1 MLGRNCA
8 RRLGTNPGEG
18 SGNRRGE
25 RAAFAAALVL
35 GASFGNCGFPDYEFH
50 LVSSGHGGATNA
62 GGGGGRDDGNGGVG
76 GGAAG
81 GGAAGGGAAGRG
93 GGGGNASV
101 AGDAAGGE
109 AASAGASGGP
119 ETECLFPSPVSYPAH
134 CFNHRAGDG
143 ESGTD
148 CGGMDCAPCS
158 TNQACAGDSDCSS
171 NQCAAT
177 KTCVQLVSLLYTPI
191 DISASTPKPK
201 FTLNLTYLD
210 ASTTSLSELTIR
222 YYFRHNGVTE
232 PVIGLDSQA
241 TIDPGNS
248 QMDIS
253 SQMLTSAHR
262 FPLGPKDQNGRSSD
276 SYLEIA
282 FNNPLTVTTG
292 TKIVITQDIVAGS
305 LSPSFDQNSHYSFMN
320 TATANEA
327 IVVYRAGQ
335 RIWGVEPPMALFPD
349 CSFAFGVDLNGPAL
363 NVGGESLISE
373 ADAKITF
380 SGGSTFADGMAKA
393 FPTTDSSTA
402 DLLRT
407 ARTLNTGDSAVWP
420 VPSGKYWAYAWLTST
435 ASSDS
440 GTLKIGDTAADKF
453 FGVLNATGAH
463 WALIGPYSV
472 TAAGGALRL
481 TVDGTV
487 HVAGIKLYAAAP

>member
-1 MLGRNCA
+1 M
-8 RRLGTNPGEG
+8 
-18 SGNRRGE
+18 RRGE
-25 RAAFAAALVL
+25 RTAFVAALAL
-35 GASFGNCGFPDYEFH
+35 GASLGNCGFPDYEFQ
-50 LVSSGHGGATNA
+50 LVGSGPGGATY
-62 GGGGGRDDGNGGVG
+62 GGGMGGKDDGNGV
-76 GGAAG
+76 
-81 GGAAGGGAAGRG
+81 AGGGAAGRAG
-93 GGGGNASV
+93 GGAGGRAGGGGNAGGTS
-101 AGDAAGGE
+101 AAGGE
-109 AASAGASGGP
+109 AGGEVTAAGAAGGP
-119 ETECLFPSPVSYPAH
+119 GTECVFPAPVSYAAH
-134 CFNHRAGDG
+134 CFDHSAGDG

-148 CGGMDCAPCS
+148 CGGTDCAPCS
-158 TNQACAGDSDCSS
+158 TNQACAEDSDCSS

-177 KTCVQLVSLLYTPI
+177 KTCVQLLSLLYTPI
-191 DISASTPKPK
+191 EISASTPKPK
-201 FTLNLTYLD
+201 FRLNLTYLN
-210 ASTTSLSELTIR
+210 ASAMSLSELTIR
-222 YYFRHNGVTE
+222 YYFKHNGVTE

-262 FPLGPKDQNGRSSD
+262 FPVGPKDQNGRSSD

-282 FNNPLTVTTG
+282 FSNPLTVTTG
-292 TKIVITQDIVAGS
+292 TKIVITQDFVAGS
-305 LSPSFDQNSHYSFMN
+305 LSPSFDQNSHYSFVN
-320 TATANEA
+320 TATANQA

-335 RIWGVEPPMALFPD
+335 RIWGVEPPMTLFPD

-363 NVGGESLISE
+363 TVGGESLTSE

-380 SGGSTFADGMAKA
+380 SGGSTFADGLAKA

-440 GTLKIGDTAADKF
+440 GTLKMGDIAADKF
-453 FGVLNATGAH
+453 FGVLDSTGAR
-463 WALIGPYSV
+463 WALIGPYAV
-472 TAAGGALRL
+472 TVPDGALRL

-487 HVAGIKLYAAAP
+487 HVAGIKLYAAAR